1 MGSFISFGIYFTDR
15 ADEPIN
21 GSDIEHEEKRGIRDD
36 A

>member
-1 MGSFISFGIYFTDR
+1 MATLTSFGIYFTDR

-21 GSDIEHEEKRGIRDD
+21 GLDIEHEEKRGIRDD